1 MTLPDDDE
9 ESVDMSRVEDPLL
22 PYRHADSIQT
32 RALEYLS
39 SRRSTRCFKLLT
51 ALSAILG
58 LLLLTFA
65 VLQSQMHSIATTA
78 IRSTEMTIKRMNLKN
93 PTKTNVSMDITMEI
107 RSTQFLPALLRPS
120 IFHILYLEQSVGTF
134 LTPRIT
140 IRHGGNILKLENQT
154 LNIAIHSIHQGQNT
168 SGWNLFARDIIR
180 NAQIH
185 FQLQALLSISVPF
198 GPFHLSTDHIVLSK
212 QLSLNGLQGLRF
224 LKVVSIEM
232 NHSTPLKVLADVDAC
247 VYNPSILSLQTI
259 GNLCLEGYH
268 QQALI
273 CRLQSFESA
282 STLPIAAFEASSRAC
297 LDRSPEVM
305 AKGYNSMRFRGRMLA
320 GNQSSLSSMVS
331 NYLSNRSTEF
341 VVKTCSSHATDLDI
355 FDLPLRNL
363 SIVTQVPPRRTPF
376 IKQMN
381 FEQMLLRRPDP
392 AAMNDSVEIEAT
404 LQVDISNP
412 LGPHSPLH
420 IQKID
425 LNVSLFDGPEISPKS
440 VLGNLWSYDLTLIN
454 ATLIG
459 DQNLTINTAA
469 HLVFIDDG
477 KKFGY
482 FVRRTIN
489 SKQTSLWLHGSMQI
503 TAVGALGEKSL
514 IISIGYN

>member
-1 MTLPDDDE
+1 
-9 ESVDMSRVEDPLL
+9 
-22 PYRHADSIQT
+22 
-32 RALEYLS
+32 
-39 SRRSTRCFKLLT
+39 
-51 ALSAILG
+51 
-58 LLLLTFA
+58 
-65 VLQSQMHSIATTA
+65 
-78 IRSTEMTIKRMNLKN
+78 
-93 PTKTNVSMDITMEI
+93 
-107 RSTQFLPALLRPS
+107 
-120 IFHILYLEQSVGTF
+120 
-134 LTPRIT
+134 
-140 IRHGGNILKLENQT
+140 
-154 LNIAIHSIHQGQNT
+154 
-168 SGWNLFARDIIR
+168 
-180 NAQIH
+180 
-185 FQLQALLSISVPF
+185 
-198 GPFHLSTDHIVLSK
+198 
-212 QLSLNGLQGLRF
+212 
-224 LKVVSIEM
+224 
-232 NHSTPLKVLADVDAC
+232 
-247 VYNPSILSLQTI
+247 
-259 GNLCLEGYH
+259 
-268 QQALI
+268 
-273 CRLQSFESA
+273 
-282 STLPIAAFEASSRAC
+282 
-297 LDRSPEVM
+297 M

-381 FEQMLLRRPDP
+381 FEQMLLRRPDL
-392 AAMNDSVEIEAT
+392 AVMNDSVEIEAT

-412 LGPHSPLH
+412 LGPRSPLY

-425 LNVSLFDGPEISPKS
+425 LNVSLFDGPEISPKF
-440 VLGNLWSYDLTLIN
+440 VLGNLRSYDLTLIN

-482 FVRRTIN
+482 FVRRTIS
-489 SKQTSLWLHGSMQI
+489 SKQMSLWLHGSMQI